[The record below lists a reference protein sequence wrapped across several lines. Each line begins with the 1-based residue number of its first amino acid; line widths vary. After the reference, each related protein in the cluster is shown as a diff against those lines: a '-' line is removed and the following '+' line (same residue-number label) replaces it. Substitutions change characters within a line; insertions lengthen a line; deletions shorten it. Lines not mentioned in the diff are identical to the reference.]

1 MDESLMLH
9 GEGFV
14 LRRWRQ
20 CDLDALLRHANDPL
34 VPRGLSERFPHP
46 YTRTDGQAF
55 LAGDVVDLQHPV
67 LAIEIDGQACGTIAV
82 RPGQGERRFCAEL
95 GYWIGSAYW
104 GRGWMTRI
112 MATYVAWAMQTL
124 PLYRVQA
131 TVLDTNPASA
141 KVLLRNGFVEEGV
154 SRCAI
159 VRPDG
164 LHDLRVFAR
173 VAKPVDACA
182 IPSVERDDAHG
193 YARSTAC
200 GLGDRALDD

>member
-20 CDLDALLRHANDPL
+20 DDLEALLRHANDPL

-46 YTRTDGQAF
+46 YTRADGEAF
-55 LAGDVVDLQHPV
+55 LAGRVVNLQHPV
-67 LAIEIDGQACGTIAV
+67 LAIEIGGQARGTIAV
-82 RPGQGERRFCAEL
+82 RTGQGERRFSAEL
-95 GYWIGSAYW
+95 GYWIGRASW

-112 MATYVAWAMQTL
+112 VDTYVAWAMQTL

-141 KVLLRNGFVEEGV
+141 KVLLCNGFVEEGV
-154 SRCAI
+154 SRCAL
-159 VRPDG
+159 VKPDG

-173 VAKPVDACA
+173 VNPPAAA
-182 IPSVERDDAHG
+182 A
-193 YARSTAC
+193 
-200 GLGDRALDD
+200 

>member
-20 CDLDALLRHANDPL
+20 DDLGALLLHANDPL
-34 VPRGLSERFPHP
+34 VPRGLSDRFPHP
-46 YTRTDGQAF
+46 YTRADCEAF
-55 LAGDVVDLQHPV
+55 LAGRVVDLQHPV

-82 RPGQGERRFCAEL
+82 RPGLGERRFSAEL
-95 GYWIGSAYW
+95 GYWIGSTYW

-112 MATYVAWAMQTL
+112 VATYVAWAMQAL
-124 PLYRVQA
+124 PLHRVQA

-141 KVLLRNGFVEEGV
+141 KVLLRNGFAEEGV
-154 SRCAI
+154 SRCEI
-159 VRPDG
+159 MKPDG

-173 VAKPVDACA
+173 VGRPAELV
-182 IPSVERDDAHG
+182 
-193 YARSTAC
+193 
-200 GLGDRALDD
+200 

>member
-1 MDESLMLH
+1 MTTAMDESLIVH

-20 CDLDALLRHANDPL
+20 DDLDALLRHANDPL

-46 YTRTDGQAF
+46 YTRADGEAF
-55 LAGDVVDLQHPV
+55 LADRVVDLQDPV
-67 LAIEIDGQACGTIAV
+67 LAIVIDGQACSTIAV
-82 RPGQGERRFCAEL
+82 RPGQGDRRYSAEL
-95 GYWIGSAYW
+95 GYWIGRTYW

-112 MATYVAWAMQTL
+112 VGSYVAWAMQTL

-141 KVLLRNGFVEEGV
+141 TVLLRNGFVEEGV
-154 SRCAI
+154 SRCALLK
-159 VRPDG
+159 PDG

-173 VAKPVDACA
+173 VNPPAAVCVPGCA
-182 IPSVERDDAHG
+182 SAPA
-193 YARSTAC
+193 
-200 GLGDRALDD
+200 

>member
-20 CDLDALLRHANDPL
+20 DDLGALLLHANDPL
-34 VPRGLSERFPHP
+34 VPRGLSDRFPHP
-46 YTRTDGQAF
+46 YTRADGEAF
-55 LAGDVVDLQHPV
+55 LAGRVVDLKHPV

-82 RPGQGERRFCAEL
+82 RPGQGERRFSAEL

-112 MATYVAWAMQTL
+112 VATYVAWAMQAL
-124 PLYRVQA
+124 PLHRVQA

-141 KVLLRNGFVEEGV
+141 KVLLRNGFIEEGV

-159 VRPDG
+159 MKPDG

-173 VAKPVDACA
+173 VGRPAELV
-182 IPSVERDDAHG
+182 
-193 YARSTAC
+193 
-200 GLGDRALDD
+200 

>member
-1 MDESLMLH
+1 MDESLTLH
-9 GEGFV
+9 GAGFV

-20 CDLDALLRHANDPL
+20 DDLDALLRHANDPL

-46 YTRTDGQAF
+46 YTRADGEAF
-55 LAGDVVDLQHPV
+55 LTGRVVDLHHPV
-67 LAIEIDGQACGTIAV
+67 LAIDIDGQACGTIAV

-112 MATYVAWAMQTL
+112 VSTYVAWAMHSL

-141 KVLLRNGFVEEGV
+141 TVLVRNGFIEEGI
-154 SRCAI
+154 SRCA
-159 VRPDG
+159 VMKADG

-173 VAKPVDACA
+173 VVPPVA
-182 IPSVERDDAHG
+182 G
-193 YARSTAC
+193 
-200 GLGDRALDD
+200 